1 MKHVTVGLRG
11 TRLLAATLVA
21 GVAVAAHAQNLSDR
35 FAEVAK
41 MRQEAASQDV
51 TGARLLGALLYT
63 DITVEFKDTKV
74 KDAIDFIANALGV
87 PLVARYQSDRIG
99 TGIDPE
105 MEVTL
110 KVDGKPALNVLEMIL
125 EQVSVDTPAT
135 WQLRGS
141 FIEVG
146 TKDRLSVPAA
156 REVRLYPIRDLI
168 FEPPLFDNAPNFNLN
183 QAIQQG
189 NNGRYRRRRRWRVR
203 RWRRRWRIRR
213 WRRRLRWRAVAAA
226 VAVAAGGGIFG
237 DPGEAPDAVPEE
249 ERAQK
254 IIDIITESIEPD
266 AWLDIASIRYY
277 QGVLIIRAP
286 DYIQRQIG
294 GYPFAAAPRR
304 DVAQSGGGGRYVTF
318 SAPFSVIENVQFR
331 PVTVT
336 GAAGGGGFGT
346 GGGNNPAPPA
356 SGNNSGGSGVPP
368 TKPSGG
374 NGGSGGGSGGGRG
387 K

>member
-1 MKHVTVGLRG
+1 MKQVTVGLRG

-41 MRQEAASQDV
+41 MRQEAAAQDV

-87 PLVARYQSDRIG
+87 PLVARYQTDRIG
-99 TGIDPE
+99 TGLDPE

-110 KVDGKPALNVLEMIL
+110 KVEGKPALNVLEMIL

-189 NNGRYRRRRRWRVR
+189 NNGGTGGGGGGSGGGGGGFGGGGGGGGFGGGGGGSGGGGG
-203 RWRRRWRIRR
+203 
-213 WRRRLRWRAVAAA
+213 
-226 VAVAAGGGIFG
+226 GGGIFG
-237 DPGEAPDAVPEE
+237 DPGDAPDAVPEE
-249 ERAQK
+249 DRAQK

-277 QGVLIIRAP
+277 QGVLIVRAP

-304 DVAQSGGGGRYVTF
+304 EVAQSGGRYVTF

-356 SGNNSGGSGVPP
+356 NGGNSGKGGSGVPP

-374 NGGSGGGSGGGRG
+374 TGGGAGGGSGGGR